1 MSVKCASGQ
10 QTGQD
15 LQHEGESMQ
24 QTIFKS
30 ICIFTIFSFLLLNIS
45 VQTSMAQMIT
55 TEMSI
60 EINKQAESRTTVN
73 TFLQREDVQQTMGRQ
88 GIDLVEAQKRVDAL
102 SDAEVLRLAQ
112 TIEQLP
118 AGAGAIGTIVGAA
131 VFVFIVLLVTDLLGL
146 THIFPFV
153 NR

>member
-1 MSVKCASGQ
+1 MTHGTRLA
-10 QTGQD
+10 
-15 LQHEGESMQ
+15 LQGGGMQ

-60 EINKQAESRTTVN
+60 EINKQAQGRTTVN
-73 TFLQREDVQQTMGRQ
+73 TFLQREDVQQTMVEQ
-88 GIDLVEAQKRVDAL
+88 GIDPIEAQKRVDNL

-131 VFVFIVLLVTDLLGL
+131 VLVFIVLLVTDLLGL
-146 THIFPFV
+146 THVFPFV

>member
-1 MSVKCASGQ
+1 MTHGTRLA
-10 QTGQD
+10 
-15 LQHEGESMQ
+15 LQGGGMQ

-60 EINKQAESRTTVN
+60 EINKQAQGRTTVN
-73 TFLQREDVQQTMGRQ
+73 TFLQREDVQQTMVEQ
-88 GIDLVEAQKRVDAL
+88 GIDPIEAQKRVDTL

-131 VFVFIVLLVTDLLGL
+131 VLVFIVLLVTDLLGL

>member
-1 MSVKCASGQ
+1 MSRIYGIIKEAP
-10 QTGQD
+10 
-15 LQHEGESMQ
+15 MQ

-30 ICIFTIFSFLLLNIS
+30 ICIFTVFSFLLLNIS

-60 EINKQAESRTTVN
+60 EINKQAEGRTTVN
-73 TFLQREDVQQTMGRQ
+73 TFLQREDVQQTMVRQ
-88 GIDLVEAQKRVDAL
+88 GIDLVEAQKRVDTL

-146 THIFPFV
+146 THIVPFV

>member
-1 MSVKCASGQ
+1 MTHGTRLA
-10 QTGQD
+10 
-15 LQHEGESMQ
+15 LQGGGMQ

-60 EINKQAESRTTVN
+60 EINKQAQGRTTVN
-73 TFLQREDVQQTMGRQ
+73 TFLQREDVQQTMVEQ
-88 GIDLVEAQKRVDAL
+88 GIDPIEAQKRVDNL

-131 VFVFIVLLVTDLLGL
+131 VLIFIVLLVTDLLGL

>member
-1 MSVKCASGQ
+1 
-10 QTGQD
+10 
-15 LQHEGESMQ
+15 MQ
-24 QTIFKS
+24 QAIFKS
-30 ICIFTIFSFLLLNIS
+30 ICIFTVFSFLLLNIS
-45 VQTSMAQMIT
+45 VQPSMAQMIT

-60 EINKQAESRTTVN
+60 EISKQAEGRTMVN

-118 AGAGAIGTIVGAA
+118 AGAGVVGAV

>member
-1 MSVKCASGQ
+1 
-10 QTGQD
+10 
-15 LQHEGESMQ
+15 MQ

-30 ICIFTIFSFLLLNIS
+30 ICIFTVFSFLLLNIS
-45 VQTSMAQMIT
+45 VQPSIAQMVT

-60 EINKQAESRTTVN
+60 EINKQAEGRTTIN
-73 TFLQREDVQQTMGRQ
+73 TFLQREDVQQTMVRQ
-88 GIDLVEAQKRVDAL
+88 GIDLVEAKKRVDNL
-102 SDAEVLRLAQ
+102 SDDEVLYLAQ

-131 VFVFIVLLVTDLLGL
+131 VLIFIELLVTDLLGL
-146 THIFPFV
+146 THVFPFV

>member
-1 MSVKCASGQ
+1 
-10 QTGQD
+10 
-15 LQHEGESMQ
+15 
-24 QTIFKS
+24 
-30 ICIFTIFSFLLLNIS
+30 
-45 VQTSMAQMIT
+45 MAQMIT

-60 EINKQAESRTTVN
+60 EINKQAQGRTTVN
-73 TFLQREDVQQTMGRQ
+73 TFLQREDVQQTMVEQ
-88 GIDLVEAQKRVDAL
+88 EIDPIEAQKRVDNL

-131 VFVFIVLLVTDLLGL
+131 VLIFIVLLVTDLLGL
-146 THIFPFV
+146 THVFPFV

>member
-1 MSVKCASGQ
+1 MGGPRDNIDSIK
-10 QTGQD
+10 
-15 LQHEGESMQ
+15 EGSMQ

-30 ICIFTIFSFLLLNIS
+30 ICIFTVFSFLLLNIS
-45 VQTSMAQMIT
+45 VQPSIAQMVT

-60 EINKQAESRTTVN
+60 EINKQVEGRTTIN
-73 TFLQREDVQQTMGRQ
+73 TFLQREDVQQTMVRQ
-88 GIDLVEAQKRVDAL
+88 GIDLVEAKKRVDNL

-118 AGAGAIGTIVGAA
+118 AGAGALGTIVGAA

-146 THIFPFV
+146 THVFPFV
-153 NR
+153 NK

>member
-1 MSVKCASGQ
+1 
-10 QTGQD
+10 
-15 LQHEGESMQ
+15 MQ

-30 ICIFTIFSFLLLNIS
+30 ICIFTVFSFLLLNIS
-45 VQTSMAQMIT
+45 VQPSMAQMIT

-60 EINKQAESRTTVN
+60 EISKQAEGRTMVN

-118 AGAGAIGTIVGAA
+118 AGAGVVGAV

>member
-1 MSVKCASGQ
+1 
-10 QTGQD
+10 
-15 LQHEGESMQ
+15 MQ
-24 QTIFKS
+24 QTIFKP
-30 ICIFTIFSFLLLNIS
+30 IGIFFTIFSFLLLNIS

-60 EINKQAESRTTVN
+60 EINKQAQGRTTVN
-73 TFLQREDVQQTMGRQ
+73 TFLQREDVQQTMVEQ
-88 GIDLVEAQKRVDAL
+88 GTDPIEAQKRVDNL

-131 VFVFIVLLVTDLLGL
+131 VLIFIVLLVTDLLGL
-146 THIFPFV
+146 THVFPFV

>member
-1 MSVKCASGQ
+1 
-10 QTGQD
+10 
-15 LQHEGESMQ
+15 MQ

-30 ICIFTIFSFLLLNIS
+30 ICIFTVFSFLLLNIS
-45 VQTSMAQMIT
+45 VQPSIAQMVT

-60 EINKQAESRTTVN
+60 EINKQVEGRTTIN
-73 TFLQREDVQQTMGRQ
+73 TFLQREDVQQTMVRQ
-88 GIDLVEAQKRVDAL
+88 GIDLVEAKKRVDNL

-118 AGAGAIGTIVGAA
+118 AGAGALGTIVGAA

-146 THIFPFV
+146 THVFPFV
-153 NR
+153 NK

>member
-1 MSVKCASGQ
+1 
-10 QTGQD
+10 
-15 LQHEGESMQ
+15 MQ

-30 ICIFTIFSFLLLNIS
+30 ICIFTVFSFLLLNIS

-60 EINKQAESRTTVN
+60 EINKQAEGRTTVN
-73 TFLQREDVQQTMGRQ
+73 TFLQREDVQKTMVRQ
-88 GIDLVEAQKRVDAL
+88 GIDLVEAQERVDNL

-118 AGAGAIGTIVGAA
+118 AGAGVIGTVVGAA

-146 THIFPFV
+146 THVFPFV

>member
-1 MSVKCASGQ
+1 MTHGTRLA
-10 QTGQD
+10 
-15 LQHEGESMQ
+15 LQRGGMQ

-60 EINKQAESRTTVN
+60 EINKQAQGRTTVN
-73 TFLQREDVQQTMGRQ
+73 TFLQREDVQQTMVEQ
-88 GIDLVEAQKRVDAL
+88 GIDPIEAQKRVDTL
-102 SDAEVLRLAQ
+102 SDAEALRLAQ

-131 VFVFIVLLVTDLLGL
+131 VFIFIVLLVTDLLGL

>member
-1 MSVKCASGQ
+1 
-10 QTGQD
+10 
-15 LQHEGESMQ
+15 MQ
-24 QTIFKS
+24 QTIFKP
-30 ICIFTIFSFLLLNIS
+30 IFIFFTIFSFLLLNIS

-73 TFLQREDVQQTMGRQ
+73 TFLQREDVQQTMVRQ
-88 GIDLVEAQKRVDAL
+88 GIDLVEAQKRVDTL

-131 VFVFIVLLVTDLLGL
+131 VFIFIVLLVTDLLGL

>member
-1 MSVKCASGQ
+1 
-10 QTGQD
+10 
-15 LQHEGESMQ
+15 MQ
-24 QTIFKS
+24 QAIFKS
-30 ICIFTIFSFLLLNIS
+30 ICIFTVFSFLLLNIS
-45 VQTSMAQMIT
+45 VQPSMAQMIT

-60 EINKQAESRTTVN
+60 EINKQAEGRTTVN

-118 AGAGAIGTIVGAA
+118 AGAGIVGAA

>member
-1 MSVKCASGQ
+1 
-10 QTGQD
+10 
-15 LQHEGESMQ
+15 MQ

-30 ICIFTIFSFLLLNIS
+30 ICIFFMIFSFLLLNIS
-45 VQTSMAQMIT
+45 IQPAIAQMIT

-60 EINKQAESRTTVN
+60 GINKQAEGRTTIN
-73 TFLQREDVQQTMGRQ
+73 TFLQREDVQQTMVKQ
-88 GIDLVEAQKRVDAL
+88 GIDLIEAKKRVDNL

-131 VFVFIVLLVTDLLGL
+131 VLVFIVLLVTDLLGL
-146 THIFPFV
+146 THVFPFV

>member
-1 MSVKCASGQ
+1 
-10 QTGQD
+10 
-15 LQHEGESMQ
+15 MQ

-30 ICIFTIFSFLLLNIS
+30 ICIFTVFSFLLLNIS
-45 VQTSMAQMIT
+45 VQPSIAQMVT

-60 EINKQAESRTTVN
+60 EINKQAEGRTTIN
-73 TFLQREDVQQTMGRQ
+73 TFLQREDVQQTMVRQ
-88 GIDLVEAQKRVDAL
+88 GIDLVEAKKRVDNL

-118 AGAGAIGTIVGAA
+118 AGAGALGTIVGAA

-146 THIFPFV
+146 THVFPFV
-153 NR
+153 NK

>member
-1 MSVKCASGQ
+1 MSRIYGIIKEAR
-10 QTGQD
+10 
-15 LQHEGESMQ
+15 MQ

-30 ICIFTIFSFLLLNIS
+30 ICIFTVFSFLLLNIS

-60 EINKQAESRTTVN
+60 EINKQAEGRTTVN
-73 TFLQREDVQQTMGRQ
+73 TFLQREDVQQTMVRQ
-88 GIDLVEAQKRVDAL
+88 GIDLVEAQKRVDTL

-131 VFVFIVLLVTDLLGL
+131 VFIFIVLLVTDLLGL